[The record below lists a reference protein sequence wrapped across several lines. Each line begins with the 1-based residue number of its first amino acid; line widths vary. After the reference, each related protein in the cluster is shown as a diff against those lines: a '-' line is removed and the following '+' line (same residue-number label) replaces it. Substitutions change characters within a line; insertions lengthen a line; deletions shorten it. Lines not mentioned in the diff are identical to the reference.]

1 MSKTYLNQVEK
12 VKILVE
18 GARSHHDMVKDL
30 GITLEQLDKMEE
42 MSKEAERLN
51 NEVESLR
58 HETSLKVKEANA
70 RLEELK
76 AVWLPMKNKIK
87 SSYDQLKWAMLGIQ
101 DKR

>member
-12 VKILVE
+12 VKMLVE
-18 GARSHHDMVKDL
+18 GARSHYDMVKGL
-30 GITLEQLDKMEE
+30 GITVEQLDKMEK

-51 NEVESLR
+51 EEVESLR
-58 HETSLKVKEANA
+58 YETSLKVKEANA

-76 AVWLPMKNKIK
+76 AEWLPVKNKIK